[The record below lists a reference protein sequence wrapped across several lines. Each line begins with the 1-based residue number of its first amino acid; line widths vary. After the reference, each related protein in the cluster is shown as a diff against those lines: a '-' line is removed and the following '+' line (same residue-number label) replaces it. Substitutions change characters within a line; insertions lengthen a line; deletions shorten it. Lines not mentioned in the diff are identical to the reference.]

1 MRVVRDLPREWRK
14 IDRRYLYRSLKE
26 FHHNRL
32 IDWQETTEGVI
43 TATLTENGR
52 QMILRFNPDNMTIP
66 IPAKW
71 NRVWHLVIYDIP
83 HSKKAARDALRRKLR
98 ELGFFEW
105 QKSVFIYPYPC
116 REQIDFIIEFFDIRP
131 YVRQA
136 DIINPTNEAELLLH
150 FGLK

>member
-1 MRVVRDLPREWRK
+1 
-14 IDRRYLYRSLKE
+14 
-26 FHHNRL
+26 
-32 IDWQETTEGVI
+32 
-43 TATLTENGR
+43 
-52 QMILRFNPDNMTIP
+52 
-66 IPAKW
+66 
-71 NRVWHLVIYDIP
+71 LVIYDIP